1 MPPDAVPSDEP
12 NDEEKLEQ
20 IPEDTEETPFRPADD
35 ATYQD
40 NQLQESVSPI
50 RPADD
55 VSDGSLATDDRKAVQ
70 PDVGDIDDTHPETDT
85 NMEPEEQ
92 YDEGLSGAAKTGEPN
107 VNDVTTGYRGGGDA
121 QPPEDDYIPEGYHEV
136 GDDS

>member
-20 IPEDTEETPFRPADD
+20 MPEDTQQTPFRPAGD

-40 NQLQESVSPI
+40 NQQQASVSPLQ
-50 RPADD
+50 PT
-55 VSDGSLATDDRKAVQ
+55 DGTQGSSLVTDDQKVVQ
-70 PDVGDIDDTHPETDT
+70 PDVGDIDDTHPQTDT
-85 NMEPEEQ
+85 NMQPEEQ
-92 YDEGLSGAAKTGEPN
+92 YDEGISGAAETGEPN

-121 QPPEDDYIPEGYHEV
+121 QPAEEDYIPEGYHEV
-136 GDDS
+136 GEE

>member
-20 IPEDTEETPFRPADD
+20 IPEDTEETPF
-35 ATYQD
+35 
-40 NQLQESVSPI
+40 

-92 YDEGLSGAAKTGEPN
+92 YDEGISGAAETGEPN